1 MFAGTRS
8 SFSKIVTASRARS
21 ANGCGKVPGGVA
33 AAAKVGGVV
42 SRERTLSDGEQW
54 RCAEADS
61 DGLGFWNTRILIEFE
76 GL

>member
-8 SFSKIVTASRARS
+8 SFSKIVTAVAPDLRTA
-21 ANGCGKVPGGVA
+21 AGKVPGGVA
-33 AAAKVGGVV
+33 AAGNVGGVV

-61 DGLGFWNTRILIEFE
+61 DGLGFLERMDPD
-76 GL
+76 